1 MQSYLGRM
9 SSTALPRSSNS
20 RLRPNA
26 TSASPPT
33 LATGANSGVIMTMNM
48 AGTTGGGGD
57 VASAATSTV
66 PSGFALGSSIRGNTL
81 TISSS
86 EMGSLTRG
94 PIGQGGSRRTSVRL
108 AVTGGVSSVAG
119 TADSRTDLGGT
130 VGGGRAGRPLP
141 GGANG
146 RAG

>member
-33 LATGANSGVIMTMNM
+33 LATGANYGVIMTMNM

-66 PSGFALGSSIRGNTL
+66 PSGFALGSSIRGHTL
-81 TISSS
+81 TIYSS
-86 EMGSLTRG
+86 EIAWMARG
-94 PIGQGGSRRTSVRL
+94 HFGLRG
-108 AVTGGVSSVAG
+108 
-119 TADSRTDLGGT
+119 
-130 VGGGRAGRPLP
+130 
-141 GGANG
+141 
-146 RAG
+146 